1 MEPTILN
8 QRYRLVALVGAGGM
22 ATVYRGQDLLLERT
36 VAVKFLREPYNSD
49 TAFRE
54 RFMAEARASARLD
67 HPNIVR
73 IYDVGEDEKRQP
85 FIVMEMVEGEDL
97 KSLIRRNGPIP
108 VPHAL
113 NLTRQICAGVG
124 HAHRAGIIHCDLK
137 PQNILVTTAGQI
149 KVADFGIAR
158 AMRGDEVSEEREE
171 VVWGSPH
178 YISPEQALGRP
189 PVAAS
194 DVYSIGII
202 FYELLTGVPPFHD
215 ADASKLALK
224 HVQDEP
230 TPVTALN
237 PRVPPGLEWLV
248 RKVLAKDPTNR
259 FRNADQLGMALD
271 EYIRQG
277 DNMTL
282 PQIPVGQSTAH
293 LGGQNPAQSATYA
306 ASQQNTAH
314 PAAQNTSHAP
324 AQSAR
329 RPHTTAPVPT
339 AEKPTQPNLEPHTQ
353 PIPIIGKAD
362 GLLWGLLIAATVLV
376 LGLIPLWTIVYKT
389 YSPAQ
394 PTPRTVAPTLT
405 PTPNTEGQMV
415 SVPNMLGLNAPDA
428 QRLAE
433 EAGLIVTILGEK
445 ESTDARPGSVLEQTP
460 GAGNRVS
467 RNTTISVTLA
477 SGRMFVMPEV
487 VGYDIEAI
495 QSGLESEGLL
505 VIREE
510 VWSTETEGTILK
522 QIPDPGAEVRAGN
535 TLTLTISGGVN
546 LPIPLQVNLSDL
558 ITLEEARVSQLNYH
572 PGDSVAVTLRWRSVQ
587 AVNSSYKVFVHLLT
601 QDMQTLIAQQDIE
614 PVNTMR
620 PTNTWM
626 PGEVINDPHQVYL
639 PSNTAPGTYQ
649 IRVGLYDG
657 NGRLAVTDPG
667 KTNAVADT
675 IFITNIEVKP

>member
-49 TAFRE
+49 AAFRE

-73 IYDVGEDEKRQP
+73 IYDVGEDEKHQP

-113 NLTRQICAGVG
+113 SLTRQICAGVG

-137 PQNILVTTAGQI
+137 PQNILVTPAGQI

-248 RKVLAKDPTNR
+248 RKVLAKEPTSR

-282 PQIPVGQSTAH
+282 PQIPVAQNTHSATHAATQNTAQSTA
-293 LGGQNPAQSATYA
+293 QN
-306 ASQQNTAH
+306 
-314 PAAQNTSHAP
+314 
-324 AQSAR
+324 AR
-329 RPHTTAPVPT
+329 RPQTAPVPSGG
-339 AEKPTQPNLEPHTQ
+339 KPTQPNLEPHTQ
-353 PIPIIGKAD
+353 PVHTVGGPD
-362 GLLWGLLIAATVLV
+362 GLLWGLLIAAAVLV
-376 LGLIPLWTIVYKT
+376 LGLIPLWYFVYKAYT
-389 YSPAQ
+389 PAQ
-394 PTPRTVAPTLT
+394 TPRTAIPTLT

-433 EAGLIVTILGEK
+433 DAGLRMEILGEQ
-445 ESTDARPGSVLEQTP
+445 ETTEARPGAVLEQTP
-460 GAGNRVS
+460 GAGNRVP
-467 RNTTISVTLA
+467 RDTTVGVTLA
-477 SGRMFVMPEV
+477 AGRTFVMPEV
-487 VGYDIEAI
+487 VGYDIAAV

-505 VIREE
+505 VNREE
-510 VWSTETEGTILK
+510 IWSTETEGMILK
-522 QIPDPGAEVRAGN
+522 QIPEAGTEVRAGN
-535 TLTLTISGGVN
+535 TLTLTVSGGIN
-546 LPIPLQVNLSDL
+546 LPIPLQVNLSDKIL
-558 ITLEEARVSQLNYH
+558 LEEARVSHLNYH
-572 PGDSVAVTLRWRSVQ
+572 PGDSIPVTLRWQSVQ
-587 AVNSSYKVFVHLLT
+587 AVDRSYKVFVHLLT

-614 PVNTMR
+614 PVNAMR
-620 PTNTWM
+620 PTNTWI

-639 PSNTAPGTYQ
+639 PSNTPPGNYQ

-657 NGRLAVTDPG
+657 NERLAVTDPG
-667 KTNAVADT
+667 KTNVVADT
-675 IFITNIEVKP
+675 IFVTNIEVKP